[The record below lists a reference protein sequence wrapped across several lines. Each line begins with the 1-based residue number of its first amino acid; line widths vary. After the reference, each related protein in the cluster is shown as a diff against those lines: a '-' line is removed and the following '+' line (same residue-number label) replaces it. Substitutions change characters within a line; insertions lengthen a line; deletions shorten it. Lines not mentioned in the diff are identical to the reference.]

1 MLFLSYINDN
11 FMIGKGTND
20 QLQVFLQKPK
30 KQHPTIK
37 TGCKI
42 LNKEI
47 AFLDTKIYIDDNKN
61 IQATVYWKKTSSKF
75 PTFKI

>member
-1 MLFLSYINDN
+1 MLFLPYINDN
-11 FMIGKGTND
+11 FMIGNGTND
-20 QLQVFLQKPK
+20 QLQVFLKKPK
-30 KQHPTIK
+30 KQHTTIK
-37 TGCKI
+37 TDCKI

-61 IQATVYWKKTSSKF
+61 IQATVYQKKTSSKF